1 MTDTIWPV
9 PEAIGAQGVLRLVD
23 ANHPLAGWER
33 VVAIVM
39 QDAPVLLPPGAAMER
54 GTPTEM
60 GRRAFFLVLNDQ
72 EREVARLEHER
83 NELRAAVS
91 CEKQGR
97 AEAEHAL
104 AKAEALIE
112 KTARELAACLKDV
125 KLLDAR
131 AAAATDKAH
140 KLEVDLGKVRK
151 AIGAIQFNEIV
162 GE

>member
-1 MTDTIWPV
+1 
-9 PEAIGAQGVLRLVD
+9 
-23 ANHPLAGWER
+23 
-33 VVAIVM
+33 
-39 QDAPVLLPPGAAMER
+39 
-54 GTPTEM
+54 M
-60 GRRAFFLVLNDQ
+60 GRRAFFLVQNDQ
-72 EREVARLEHER
+72 EREVARLEDER

-112 KTARELAACLKDV
+112 KTARELEHCLKDV
-125 KLLDAR
+125 KLLDAH

-151 AIGAIQFNEIV
+151 AIGSIRFNEIV
-162 GE
+162 G